1 MSSKEAQETEFKNNW
16 RDEHLKVIS
25 SFANSKGGEL
35 IIGLNDQG
43 QPIGLKNVSKLLEDI
58 PNIIRSKLGIIPSVE
73 LKKKTHLEIIKITVN
88 PSTVPISYNGKFYL
102 RSGSTVQELQGKDL
116 ADFLIKKTGITWD
129 DTIEDRGD
137 FDFIN
142 KATLEDFKRYAVDRI
157 PSIVQESDCTMILKK
172 LNLSDDGTLKRAAI
186 LLFGN
191 EPQRFYSH
199 AFVKIG
205 HFLTETDIQT
215 TDVVKG
221 NLFQQLESTLEIL
234 RTKYLQSKIKYEGIH
249 RRDILEYPYEALR
262 EAIINALIHRDYWG
276 TSNIQ
281 IRIYPDKLVI
291 MNEGSLPPEVPV
303 EKLKT
308 EHLSKP
314 RNKLLAE
321 TFFYAGFIEAWGRG
335 TIKIVEKCLEQGL
348 PEPDFSEENGVM
360 KVIFYQD
367 KWTENNLKKLGLNER
382 QIKAVIFLKENERL
396 TNKKYTELN
405 NVSRQTATRDLTELV
420 NKKII
425 KLAGQGKRDL
435 HYVFYESMK
444 RQ

>member
-1 MSSKEAQETEFKNNW
+1 
-16 RDEHLKVIS
+16 
-25 SFANSKGGEL
+25 
-35 IIGLNDQG
+35 
-43 QPIGLKNVSKLLEDI
+43 
-58 PNIIRSKLGIIPSVE
+58 
-73 LKKKTHLEIIKITVN
+73 
-88 PSTVPISYNGKFYL
+88 
-102 RSGSTVQELQGKDL
+102 LQGKDL

-221 NLFQQLESTLEIL
+221 NLFKQLESTLEIL

-405 NVSRQTATRDLTELV
+405 NISRQTATRDLTELV